1 MHADELGLDAPLVRR
16 LITRRFPHWSALPVR
31 RLASSGT
38 ENAMFRLGTELV
50 VRLPRRP
57 GAVPD
62 LVHEGRWLPVLGPRL
77 PVAVP
82 EPVGTGEADED
93 FPWPWSVYRWLAG
106 TSPVAG
112 AVARP
117 EPLAEELGLFVRALR
132 RVAAHGAPT
141 GYRGGPLRERDEP
154 TRAAVAELGDRVDA
168 GAVTELWERA
178 LAAPAHDG
186 PPRWAHGDLSPG
198 NVLVDGGRLGAV
210 IDFGCAGVGDPAVDL
225 VPAWNL
231 LPASVRGV
239 FREAAGADD
248 AEWARGRGW
257 ALSVALIQLPYYW
270 DTNPALA
277 QNSRH
282 VIAGILA
289 EAGYGRPPGHSPA

>member
-1 MHADELGLDAPLVRR
+1 MSAVNTRRMHPDELDLDAPLVRR
-16 LITRRFPHWSALPVR
+16 LLARRFPEWSGLPVR
-31 RLASSGT
+31 RLVSSGT

-50 VRLPRRP
+50 VRLPRHP

-62 LVHEGRWLPVLGPRL
+62 LAHELRWLPRLGPLL

-82 EPVGTGEADED
+82 EPVGAGEPDED

-106 TSPVAG
+106 SNPVVG
-112 AVARP
+112 TLS
-117 EPLAEELGLFVRALR
+117 EPLRLAEELGRFVRALR
-132 RVAAHGAPT
+132 RIDAGAAPT
-141 GYRGGPLRERDEP
+141 GYRGGPLRERNAP
-154 TRAAVAELGDRVDA
+154 TRAAVAELGDRIDA
-168 GAVTELWERA
+168 EAVTELWERA
-178 LAAPAHDG
+178 LAAPAHAG

-210 IDFGCAGVGDPAVDL
+210 IDFGCAGAGDPAVDL
-225 VPAWNL
+225 MPAWNL
-231 LPASVRGV
+231 LPARARDT
-239 FREAAGADD
+239 FRAAAGADD

-277 QNSRH
+277 ENSRH
-282 VIAGILA
+282 VIAQILA
-289 EAGYGRPPGHSPA
+289 ETG